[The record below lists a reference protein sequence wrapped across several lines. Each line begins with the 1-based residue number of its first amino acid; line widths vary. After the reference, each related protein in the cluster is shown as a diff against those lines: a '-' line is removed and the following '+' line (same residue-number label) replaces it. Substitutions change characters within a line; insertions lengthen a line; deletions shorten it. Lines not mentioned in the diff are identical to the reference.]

1 MNQEL
6 TQRLKAREVWIRG
19 LYMLLFAFIYG
30 VADVVVAAVVIIQFT
45 FRLLN
50 GETNPRLLD
59 FGRSLSRYLYQVL
72 LFLTFNSEE
81 KPFPFDVWPGED
93 EEAL

>member
-6 TQRLKAREVWIRG
+6 AQRLKARDVWIRG

-30 VADVVVAAVVIIQFT
+30 VADVVVTAVVIIQFV

-50 GETNPRLLD
+50 GETNPRLLG

-81 KPFPFDVWPGED
+81 KPFPFDVWPEED

>member
-30 VADVVVAAVVIIQFT
+30 VADVVVAAVVIIQFA
-45 FRLLN
+45 FRLLA
-50 GETNPRLLD
+50 GETNPRLLG

-72 LFLTFNSEE
+72 LFLTFASEE
-81 KPFPFDVWPGED
+81 KPFPFDIWPGED
-93 EEAL
+93 EEPL